1 MCFFLTVPSFNYILP
16 NNIFFRFLQV
26 PDEVG
31 FEPPNLGSA
40 LQLVGQ
46 RFDRTVHQ
54 RIYKKDYLVNLF
66 VCQNA
71 FEAGL
76 LGIAKQPGQPK

>member
-1 MCFFLTVPSFNYILP
+1 MCLFLTVPSLNFILSYH
-16 NNIFFRFLQV
+16 IFFRFLPM

-31 FEPPNLGSA
+31 FEPANLGSA

-54 RIYKKDYLVNLF
+54 RIYTKDYLVNLF

-76 LGIAKQPGQPK
+76 LGFAKQPGQPK